1 MPSFV
6 NPIHTNANALN
17 SGTKNEVKDTKN
29 APKSASKDF
38 NKILN
43 QKISKDK
50 TAPKENPN
58 ALKATPKDAKEDAK
72 ELEKTPTPHHQHA
85 QNLAKDQQAPTLK
98 DLLNHKKTTASHEA
112 QHETHEPT
120 LKDLLNHKKTTAS
133 HEAQHETHEMHETN
147 PKTPNETLNK
157 NEKKPNG
164 VASNAHQANLTNK
177 NPLTPTNHA
186 NNAIKNPTAPTHN
199 AKEPKTLKDIHAL
212 SQKHDLNASNIQVGT
227 PLEKKETPLNASD
240 QLALKTTQ
248 TSINHTL
255 AKNDSKNTANLSSV
269 LQSLEKKESH
279 NKERTTPPS
288 NEKKTPPLR
297 EALQM
302 NAIKRDKT
310 LSKKKPEKTPTKTQ
324 TTAATPEN
332 APKIPLKTPPL
343 MPLIGANPPND
354 NAPTP
359 LEKEEKAKEVSEN
372 KEKTKES
379 NNSAQSA
386 QNAQA
391 SDKTSENKS
400 AAPKETIKHFTQQ
413 LKQEIQE
420 YKPPMSRISMDL
432 FPKELGKVEVTIQK
446 VGKNLKVSVISHNNS
461 LQTFLDNQ
469 QDLKN
474 SLNALGFEGVDLSFS
489 QDSSKEQPKE
499 PLREPFKEQES
510 TPLKENALKSYQ
522 ENTDN
527 ENKETSMQI
536 TLYA

>member
-1 MPSFV
+1 MPSPI
-6 NPIHTNANALN
+6 NPIHTNASTNANALN
-17 SGTKNEVKDTKN
+17 SGAKNEVKDTKN

-38 NKILN
+38 SKILN

-50 TAPKENPN
+50 TAPKEDPN
-58 ALKATPKDAKEDAK
+58 ASKVTPKDAKA
-72 ELEKTPTPHHQHA
+72 LEKTPTPHHQHA

-98 DLLNHKKTTASHEA
+98 DWLNHKKTTASHEA
-112 QHETHEPT
+112 QHE
-120 LKDLLNHKKTTAS
+120 KN
-133 HEAQHETHEMHETN
+133 HETN

-157 NEKKPNG
+157 NEKKSNG
-164 VASNAHQANLTNK
+164 VTSNAHQTNLPNK

-186 NNAIKNPTAPTHN
+186 NNAIKNPTTPTHN
-199 AKEPKTLKDIHAL
+199 AKEPKTLKDIQTL
-212 SQKHDLNASNIQVGT
+212 SQKHDLNASNIQATT

-240 QLALKTTQ
+240 HLALKTTQ
-248 TSINHTL
+248 TPTNHTL
-255 AKNDSKNTANLSSV
+255 AKNNAKNTANLSSV
-269 LQSLEKKESH
+269 LQSLEKKDPH
-279 NKERTTPPS
+279 NKERATPPN
-288 NEKKTPPLR
+288 NEKKTPPLK
-297 EALQM
+297 EALEM

-310 LSKKKPEKTPTKTQ
+310 LSKKKPEKTPTKAQ
-324 TTAATPEN
+324 TTAPSIAPEN

-354 NAPTP
+354 NPPTP
-359 LEKEEKAKEVSEN
+359 LEKEETTKEASDN
-372 KEKTKES
+372 KEKTKEA

-386 QNAQA
+386 QNTQA

-400 AAPKETIKHFTQQ
+400 VIPKETIKHFTQQ

-432 FPKELGKVEVTIQK
+432 FPKELGKVEVIIQK

-489 QDSSKEQPKE
+489 QDSSKEQQAPKDQ
-499 PLREPFKEQES
+499 PKEPFKEQEL

-522 ENTDN
+522 ENTDH
-527 ENKETSMQI
+527 ENQETSMQI

>member
-1 MPSFV
+1 MPSPI
-6 NPIHTNANALN
+6 NPIHTNANANASALN
-17 SGTKNEVKDTKN
+17 SGAKNEGIKN
-29 APKSASKDF
+29 APKNASKDF
-38 NKILN
+38 SKILN

-58 ALKATPKDAKEDAK
+58 ALKATPKNSKEGAKEDAK

-112 QHETHEPT
+112 QHE
-120 LKDLLNHKKTTAS
+120 N
-133 HEAQHETHEMHETN
+133 HETN

-164 VASNAHQANLTNK
+164 VISSAHQANLTNK
-177 NPLTPTNHA
+177 NPLTSTNHA
-186 NNAIKNPTAPTHN
+186 NHAIKNPTAPTDT
-199 AKEPKTLKDIHAL
+199 KKDPKTLKDIQTL
-212 SQKHDLNASNIQVGT
+212 SQKHDLNASNIQATTT
-227 PLEKKETPLNASD
+227 PENKTPLNAGD

-248 TSINHTL
+248 APINHTL
-255 AKNDSKNTANLSSV
+255 AKNDAKNTANLSSV

-279 NKERTTPPS
+279 NKEHTTPPS

-310 LSKKKPEKTPTKTQ
+310 LSKKKPEKTPIHAKTQ
-324 TTAATPEN
+324 TTAQAATPEN

-379 NNSAQSA
+379 TNSAQNA

-400 AAPKETIKHFTQQ
+400 ATPKETIKHFTQQ

-499 PLREPFKEQES
+499 SLREPFKEQES

>member
-1 MPSFV
+1 MSFPV
-6 NPIHTNANALN
+6 NPIHTNANANASTLIKN
-17 SGTKNEVKDTKN
+17 SGVKNEVKDTKN

-38 NKILN
+38 SKILN

-50 TAPKENPN
+50 TAPKESPNSN
-58 ALKATPKDAKEDAK
+58 ALKAMPKDAKENAK

-112 QHETHEPT
+112 QHEI
-120 LKDLLNHKKTTAS
+120 HKN
-133 HEAQHETHEMHETN
+133 HETN

-157 NEKKPNG
+157 NEKKPNE
-164 VASNAHQANLTNK
+164 VTSSAHQANLTNK

-186 NNAIKNPTAPTHN
+186 IKNPTAPTHN
-199 AKEPKTLKDIHAL
+199 AKESKTLKDIQTL

-227 PLEKKETPLNASD
+227 PLEKKETPLSASD

-248 TSINHTL
+248 TPINHTL

-269 LQSLEKKESH
+269 LQSLEKKESQ
-279 NKERTTPPS
+279 NKEHAIPPS

-297 EALQM
+297 EALPM

-310 LSKKKPEKTPTKTQ
+310 LSKKKSEKTPIHAKAQ
-324 TTAATPEN
+324 TTAQAATPEN

-359 LEKEEKAKEVSEN
+359 LEKEEKTKEVSEN

-379 NNSAQSA
+379 TNSAQSA

-391 SDKTSENKS
+391 SDKASENKS

-432 FPKELGKVEVTIQK
+432 FPKELGKVEVSIQK

-499 PLREPFKEQES
+499 PSREPFKEQEL

>member
-1 MPSFV
+1 MPSPV

-17 SGTKNEVKDTKN
+17 SGAKNEDTKN

-38 NKILN
+38 SKILN

-50 TAPKENPN
+50 TAPKESPNPN

-72 ELEKTPTPHHQHA
+72 ALEKTPTPPHQHA

-98 DLLNHKKTTASHEA
+98 DLLNHKKTIASHEA
-112 QHETHEPT
+112 QHETH
-120 LKDLLNHKKTTAS
+120 KN
-133 HEAQHETHEMHETN
+133 HETN

-157 NEKKPNG
+157 NEKKPNE
-164 VASNAHQANLTNK
+164 VTSNAHQTNLTNK
-177 NPLTPTNHA
+177 NPITPTNHA
-186 NNAIKNPTAPTHN
+186 NNAIKNPTTPTHN
-199 AKEPKTLKDIHAL
+199 AKEPKTLKDIQTL
-212 SQKHDLNASNIQVGT
+212 SQKHDLNASNIQAATT
-227 PLEKKETPLNASD
+227 PENKTPLNASD
-240 QLALKTTQ
+240 HLALKTTQ
-248 TSINHTL
+248 APTNHTL
-255 AKNDSKNTANLSSV
+255 AKNDAKNTANLSSV
-269 LQSLEKKESH
+269 LQSLEKKEPH
-279 NKERTTPPS
+279 NKEHATPTN
-288 NEKKTPPLR
+288 NEKKTPPLK

-324 TTAATPEN
+324 TTAPSIAPEN

-343 MPLIGANPPND
+343 MPLIGANPPPND
-354 NAPTP
+354 NIPTL
-359 LEKEEKAKEVSEN
+359 LEKEETTKEASDN
-372 KEKTKES
+372 KEKTKETNS
-379 NNSAQSA
+379 SAQSA

-400 AAPKETIKHFTQQ
+400 IAPKETIKHFTQQ

-432 FPKELGKVEVTIQK
+432 FPKELGKVEVIIQK

-499 PLREPFKEQES
+499 QLREPFKEQES

-522 ENTDN
+522 ENTDH
-527 ENKETSMQI
+527 ENQETSMQI

>member
-1 MPSFV
+1 MPSPV

-17 SGTKNEVKDTKN
+17 SGAKNEVKDTKN

-38 NKILN
+38 SKILN

-50 TAPKENPN
+50 TAPKESPNPN

-72 ELEKTPTPHHQHA
+72 ALEKTPHHQHA
-85 QNLAKDQQAPTLK
+85 QNPAKDQQAPTLK
-98 DLLNHKKTTASHEA
+98 DLLNHKKTSHEA
-112 QHETHEPT
+112 QHETHE
-120 LKDLLNHKKTTAS
+120 
-133 HEAQHETHEMHETN
+133 HETN

-157 NEKKPNG
+157 NEKKPNE
-164 VASNAHQANLTNK
+164 VTSNAHQANLTNK

-186 NNAIKNPTAPTHN
+186 NNAIKNPTTPTHN
-199 AKEPKTLKDIHAL
+199 AKESKTLKDIQTL
-212 SQKHDLNASNIQVGT
+212 SQKHDLNASNIQATTT
-227 PLEKKETPLNASD
+227 PENKIPLNASD
-240 QLALKTTQ
+240 QFALKTTQ
-248 TSINHTL
+248 APINNTL
-255 AKNDSKNTANLSSV
+255 AKNDAKNTANLSSV

-279 NKERTTPPS
+279 NKEHANPLN
-288 NEKKTPPLR
+288 NEKKTPPLK

-310 LSKKKPEKTPTKTQ
+310 LSKKKSEKTPTKAQ
-324 TTAATPEN
+324 TTAPSIAPEN

-343 MPLIGANPPND
+343 MPLIGANPPPND
-354 NAPTP
+354 NIPTP
-359 LEKEEKAKEVSEN
+359 LEKEEKTKEISDN
-372 KEKTKES
+372 KEKAKETNS
-379 NNSAQSA
+379 SAQSA
-386 QNAQA
+386 QNTQA
-391 SDKTSENKS
+391 SDRTSDNKNI
-400 AAPKETIKHFTQQ
+400 APKETIKHFTQQ

-420 YKPPMSRISMDL
+420 YKPPMSKISMDL
-432 FPKELGKVEVTIQK
+432 FPKELGKVEVIIQK

-499 PLREPFKEQES
+499 QLRELFKEQES

-522 ENTDN
+522 ENTDH

>member
-1 MPSFV
+1 MPSPI
-6 NPIHTNANALN
+6 NPIRTNASANANALN
-17 SGTKNEVKDTKN
+17 SGAKNEVKDTKN
-29 APKSASKDF
+29 APKSTSKDF
-38 NKILN
+38 SKILN

-58 ALKATPKDAKEDAK
+58 ALKAAPKDA

-112 QHETHEPT
+112 QHEMHE
-120 LKDLLNHKKTTAS
+120 S
-133 HEAQHETHEMHETN
+133 HETN

-157 NEKKPNG
+157 NEKKPNEI
-164 VASNAHQANLTNK
+164 ASNAHQANLTNK

-186 NNAIKNPTAPTHN
+186 NNAIKNPAAPTHN
-199 AKEPKTLKDIHAL
+199 AKDPKTLKDIHAI

-255 AKNDSKNTANLSSV
+255 AKNGAKNTANLSSV
-269 LQSLEKKESH
+269 LQSLEKKESQ

-310 LSKKKPEKTPTKTQ
+310 LSKKKPEKTPIHAKTQ
-324 TTAATPEN
+324 TTTQAATPEN

-343 MPLIGANPPND
+343 MPLIGANHPPND

-379 NNSAQSA
+379 TNSTQSA

-391 SDKTSENKS
+391 SDKASENKS
-400 AAPKETIKHFTQQ
+400 TAPKETIKHFTQQ

-499 PLREPFKEQES
+499 PFKEQES

>member
-1 MPSFV
+1 MPSPV

-17 SGTKNEVKDTKN
+17 SGAKNEDTKN

-38 NKILN
+38 SKILN

-50 TAPKENPN
+50 TASKEDPN
-58 ALKATPKDAKEDAK
+58 ASKVTPKDAKEDAK
-72 ELEKTPTPHHQHA
+72 VLEKIPTLPHQHA

-98 DLLNHKKTTASHEA
+98 DLLNHKKTHPTAKHET
-112 QHETHEPT
+112 QHETHE
-120 LKDLLNHKKTTAS
+120 
-133 HEAQHETHEMHETN
+133 HETN

-164 VASNAHQANLTNK
+164 VTSNAHQTNLTNK
-177 NPLTPTNHA
+177 NPITPTNRA
-186 NNAIKNPTAPTHN
+186 NNAIKNPTTPTHN
-199 AKEPKTLKDIHAL
+199 AKDSKTLKDIQTL
-212 SQKHDLNASNIQVGT
+212 SQKHDLNASNIQAATT
-227 PLEKKETPLNASD
+227 PENKTPLNASD

-248 TSINHTL
+248 TTTNHTL
-255 AKNDSKNTANLSSV
+255 AKNDAKNTANLSSV
-269 LQSLEKKESH
+269 LQSLEKKESP
-279 NKERTTPPS
+279 NKEHANPQN
-288 NEKKTPPLR
+288 NEKKTPPLK

-310 LSKKKPEKTPTKTQ
+310 LSKKKSEKTPIHAKTQ
-324 TTAATPEN
+324 TTAPSATPEN
-332 APKIPLKTPPL
+332 ALKIPLKTPPL

-354 NAPTP
+354 NIPTP
-359 LEKEEKAKEVSEN
+359 PEKEETTKEISDNKEKAKETNS
-372 KEKTKES
+372 
-379 NNSAQSA
+379 SAQSA
-386 QNAQA
+386 QNTQA

-400 AAPKETIKHFTQQ
+400 ITPKETIKHFTQQ

-420 YKPPMSRISMDL
+420 YKPPMSKISMDL
-432 FPKELGKVEVTIQK
+432 FPKELGKVEVIIQK

-499 PLREPFKEQES
+499 PFKEPFKEQELA
-510 TPLKENALKSYQ
+510 PLKENALKSYQ
-522 ENTDN
+522 ENTDH
-527 ENKETSMQI
+527 EHKETSMQI

>member
-6 NPIHTNANALN
+6 NPIHTNANANASTLIN
-17 SGTKNEVKDTKN
+17 SGAKNEVRDTKN

-38 NKILN
+38 SKILN

-50 TAPKENPN
+50 TALKENPS
-58 ALKATPKDAKEDAK
+58 ALKATPKDAK

-112 QHETHEPT
+112 QHETH
-120 LKDLLNHKKTTAS
+120 KN
-133 HEAQHETHEMHETN
+133 HETN

-157 NEKKPNG
+157 NEKKPNE
-164 VASNAHQANLTNK
+164 VTSNAHQANLTNK

-186 NNAIKNPTAPTHN
+186 NNAIKNPTAPTDTK
-199 AKEPKTLKDIHAL
+199 KEPKTLKDIHAL
-212 SQKHDLNASNIQVGT
+212 SQKHDLNASNIQAVA

-248 TSINHTL
+248 TPINHTL

-269 LQSLEKKESH
+269 LQSLEKKESP
-279 NKERTTPPS
+279 NKEHATPPS

-324 TTAATPEN
+324 TTAPSATPEN

-343 MPLIGANPPND
+343 MPLIGANPPNN

-379 NNSAQSA
+379 TNSAQNV

-400 AAPKETIKHFTQQ
+400 VTPKETIKHFTQQ

-432 FPKELGKVEVTIQK
+432 FPKELGKVEVSIQK

-499 PLREPFKEQES
+499 QLREPFKEQES

-536 TLYA
+536 TLYAWF

>member
-1 MPSFV
+1 MPSPI
-6 NPIHTNANALN
+6 NPIHTNANASALN
-17 SGTKNEVKDTKN
+17 SGAKNEDTKN

-38 NKILN
+38 SKILN

-50 TAPKENPN
+50 TAPKESPN
-58 ALKATPKDAKEDAK
+58 SSALKAAPKDAKENAK

-112 QHETHEPT
+112 QHEI
-120 LKDLLNHKKTTAS
+120 HKN
-133 HEAQHETHEMHETN
+133 HETN

-164 VASNAHQANLTNK
+164 VISNTHQESLTNK

-186 NNAIKNPTAPTHN
+186 NHAIKNPTAPTHN
-199 AKEPKTLKDIHAL
+199 AKESKTLKDIQTL
-212 SQKHDLNASNIQVGT
+212 SQKHDLNASNIQAT
-227 PLEKKETPLNASD
+227 APLEKKETPLNASD
-240 QLALKTTQ
+240 QLALKATQ

-255 AKNDSKNTANLSSV
+255 AKNDAKNTANLSSV

-302 NAIKRDKT
+302 NAVKRDKT
-310 LSKKKPEKTPTKTQ
+310 LSKKKLEKTPIHAKTQ
-324 TTAATPEN
+324 TTAQAATPEN
-332 APKIPLKTPPL
+332 TPKIPLKTPPL

-359 LEKEEKAKEVSEN
+359 LEKEEKVKEVSEN

-379 NNSAQSA
+379 TNSAQNA

-391 SDKTSENKS
+391 SDKASENKS
-400 AAPKETIKHFTQQ
+400 TAPKETIKHFTQQ

-489 QDSSKEQPKE
+489 QDSSKEQEKE
-499 PLREPFKEQES
+499 QLREPFKEQES

>member
-1 MPSFV
+1 MPSPI
-6 NPIHTNANALN
+6 NPIHTNASANANANASTLIN
-17 SGTKNEVKDTKN
+17 SGAKNEVKDTKN
-29 APKSASKDF
+29 APKSTSKDF
-38 NKILN
+38 SKILN

-50 TAPKENPN
+50 NAPKENPS
-58 ALKATPKDAKEDAK
+58 ALKATPKDAKENAK

-98 DLLNHKKTTASHEA
+98 DLLNRPKTHPTAPHEA
-112 QHETHEPT
+112 QHETHE
-120 LKDLLNHKKTTAS
+120 
-133 HEAQHETHEMHETN
+133 HETN
-147 PKTPNETLNK
+147 PKTPNEINK
-157 NEKKPNG
+157 NEKKPNE
-164 VASNAHQANLTNK
+164 VTSNAHQANLASK
-177 NPLTPTNHA
+177 NPITPTNRA
-186 NNAIKNPTAPTHN
+186 NNAIKTPTTPTHN
-199 AKEPKTLKDIHAL
+199 AKDPKTLKDIQTL
-212 SQKHDLNASNIQVGT
+212 SQKHDLNASNIQAATT
-227 PLEKKETPLNASD
+227 PENKTPLNASD

-248 TSINHTL
+248 KPTNHTL
-255 AKNDSKNTANLSSV
+255 AKNDAKNTANLSSV
-269 LQSLEKKESH
+269 LQSLEKKESQ
-279 NKERTTPPS
+279 NKEHANPQN
-288 NEKKTPPLR
+288 NEKKTPPLK

-310 LSKKKPEKTPTKTQ
+310 LSKKKPEKTPTKAQ
-324 TTAATPEN
+324 TTAPSIVPEN

-343 MPLIGANPPND
+343 MPLTGANPPPND
-354 NAPTP
+354 NIPTP
-359 LEKEEKAKEVSEN
+359 LEKEETTKEVSEN

-379 NNSAQSA
+379 TNSAQSA
-386 QNAQA
+386 QNTQA
-391 SDKTSENKS
+391 SDKTNENKS
-400 AAPKETIKHFTQQ
+400 TAPKETIKHFTQQ

-420 YKPPMSRISMDL
+420 YKPPMSKISMDL
-432 FPKELGKVEVTIQK
+432 FPKELGKVEVVIQK

-499 PLREPFKEQES
+499 QLRELFKEQES
-510 TPLKENALKSYQ
+510 SPLKENALKSYQ

>member
-1 MPSFV
+1 MPSPI
-6 NPIHTNANALN
+6 NPIHANANALN
-17 SGTKNEVKDTKN
+17 SGAKNEDTKN

-38 NKILN
+38 SKILN

-50 TAPKENPN
+50 IAPKENPN
-58 ALKATPKDAKEDAK
+58 ALKATPKDAKENAK
-72 ELEKTPTPHHQHA
+72 TLEKTPTLPHQHA

-98 DLLNHKKTTASHEA
+98 DWLNHKKTTAPHET
-112 QHETHEPT
+112 QHETHEA
-120 LKDLLNHKKTTAS
+120 N
-133 HEAQHETHEMHETN
+133 ETN

-164 VASNAHQANLTNK
+164 VTSNAHQTNLASK
-177 NPLTPTNHA
+177 NPITPNHA
-186 NNAIKNPTAPTHN
+186 NNAIKNPTTPTHN
-199 AKEPKTLKDIHAL
+199 AKESKTLKDIQTL
-212 SQKHDLNASNIQVGT
+212 SQKHDLNASNIQAATT
-227 PLEKKETPLNASD
+227 PENKNPLNASD
-240 QLALKTTQ
+240 QFALKTTQ
-248 TSINHTL
+248 TPTNHTL
-255 AKNDSKNTANLSSV
+255 AKNDAKNTANLSSV
-269 LQSLEKKESH
+269 LQSLEKKEPP
-279 NKERTTPPS
+279 NKEHATPPN
-288 NEKKTPPLR
+288 NEKKTPPLK

-310 LSKKKPEKTPTKTQ
+310 LSKKKSEKTQ
-324 TTAATPEN
+324 TKAQTTAPSIAPEN

-343 MPLIGANPPND
+343 MPLIGANPPPND
-354 NAPTP
+354 NIPTL
-359 LEKEEKAKEVSEN
+359 LEKEETTKEASDN
-372 KEKTKES
+372 KEKTKET

-386 QNAQA
+386 QNTQA

-400 AAPKETIKHFTQQ
+400 TAPKETIKHFTQQ

-432 FPKELGKVEVTIQK
+432 FPKELGKVEVIIQK

-499 PLREPFKEQES
+499 QLRELFKEQES
-510 TPLKENALKSYQ
+510 SPLKENALKSYQ
-522 ENTDN
+522 ENTDH
-527 ENKETSMQI
+527 ENQETSMQI

>member
-1 MPSFV
+1 MPSPI
-6 NPIHTNANALN
+6 NPIHTNASANANASIN
-17 SGTKNEVKDTKN
+17 SGAKNEDTKN

-38 NKILN
+38 SKILN

-50 TAPKENPN
+50 TTPKENPN
-58 ALKATPKDAKEDAK
+58 ALKATPKNSKEGAKEDAK

-98 DLLNHKKTTASHEA
+98 DLLNHQRTTASHEA
-112 QHETHEPT
+112 QHEI
-120 LKDLLNHKKTTAS
+120 HKN
-133 HEAQHETHEMHETN
+133 HETN

-164 VASNAHQANLTNK
+164 VISSAHQTSLTNK

-186 NNAIKNPTAPTHN
+186 NNANKTPTTPTHN
-199 AKEPKTLKDIHAL
+199 TKESKTLKDIQTL
-212 SQKHDLNASNIQVGT
+212 SQKHDLNASNIQVVA
-227 PLEKKETPLNASD
+227 PLEKKETPLKTSD

-255 AKNDSKNTANLSSV
+255 AKNDAKNTANLSSV
-269 LQSLEKKESH
+269 LQSLEKKESQ
-279 NKERTTPPS
+279 NKERATPPS

-297 EALQM
+297 EALPM

-324 TTAATPEN
+324 TTAQAATPEN

-359 LEKEEKAKEVSEN
+359 LEKEEKAKEASDN

-379 NNSAQSA
+379 ANSA
-386 QNAQA
+386 QNAQNTQS
-391 SDKTSENKS
+391 SDKASENKS

-499 PLREPFKEQES
+499 PLRESFKEQES

>member
-1 MPSFV
+1 MPSPI
-6 NPIHTNANALN
+6 NPIHTNANTNALIN
-17 SGTKNEVKDTKN
+17 NGAKNEVKDTKN

-38 NKILN
+38 SKILN

-50 TAPKENPN
+50 TAPKESPNSN
-58 ALKATPKDAKEDAK
+58 ALKATPKDTK

-112 QHETHEPT
+112 QNETHE
-120 LKDLLNHKKTTAS
+120 N
-133 HEAQHETHEMHETN
+133 HETN

-164 VASNAHQANLTNK
+164 VISSAHQASLTNK

-186 NNAIKNPTAPTHN
+186 NHAIKNPTAPTHN

-212 SQKHDLNASNIQVGT
+212 SQKHDLNASNIQATT

-248 TSINHTL
+248 TPINHTL

-310 LSKKKPEKTPTKTQ
+310 LSKKKPEKTPIHAKTQ
-324 TTAATPEN
+324 TTAQAATPEN

-343 MPLIGANPPND
+343 MPLTGANPPND

-359 LEKEEKAKEVSEN
+359 LEKEEKTKEVSD

-379 NNSAQSA
+379 TNSAQNA

-400 AAPKETIKHFTQQ
+400 VTPKETIKHFTQQ

-499 PLREPFKEQES
+499 QLIEPFKEQES

>member
-6 NPIHTNANALN
+6 NPIHTNTNANALN
-17 SGTKNEVKDTKN
+17 SGAKNEDTKN

-38 NKILN
+38 SKILN

-50 TAPKENPN
+50 TAPKESPNSN
-58 ALKATPKDAKEDAK
+58 ALKATPKDAKENAK

-112 QHETHEPT
+112 QHEI
-120 LKDLLNHKKTTAS
+120 HKN
-133 HEAQHETHEMHETN
+133 HETN

-186 NNAIKNPTAPTHN
+186 IKNPTAPTHN
-199 AKEPKTLKDIHAL
+199 AKESKTLKDIQTL
-212 SQKHDLNASNIQVGT
+212 SQKHDLNASNIQATT
-227 PLEKKETPLNASD
+227 PLEKKETPLKASD

-255 AKNDSKNTANLSSV
+255 AKNDAKNAANLSSV

-302 NAIKRDKT
+302 NAVKRDKT
-310 LSKKKPEKTPTKTQ
+310 LSKKKPEKTPIHAKTQ
-324 TTAATPEN
+324 TTAQAATPEN
-332 APKIPLKTPPL
+332 APKIPLKTPSL

-354 NAPTP
+354 NAPTL

-379 NNSAQSA
+379 TNSAQNA

-391 SDKTSENKS
+391 SDKTSENKN
-400 AAPKETIKHFTQQ
+400 ATPKETIKHFTQQ

-474 SLNALGFEGVDLSFS
+474 SLNALGFDGVDLSFS

-499 PLREPFKEQES
+499 QLRELFKEQES

-527 ENKETSMQI
+527 ENQETSMQI

>member
-1 MPSFV
+1 MPSPI
-6 NPIHTNANALN
+6 NPIHTNASANANANASTLIN
-17 SGTKNEVKDTKN
+17 SGAKNEDTKN

-38 NKILN
+38 SKILN

-58 ALKATPKDAKEDAK
+58 ALKATPKNAKEGTKEDAK
-72 ELEKTPTPHHQHA
+72 TLEKTPTLPYQHA
-85 QNLAKDQQAPTLK
+85 QNPAKDQQAPTLK
-98 DLLNHKKTTASHEA
+98 DWLNHQKITASHEA
-112 QHETHEPT
+112 QHETHE
-120 LKDLLNHKKTTAS
+120 
-133 HEAQHETHEMHETN
+133 HETN

-164 VASNAHQANLTNK
+164 VISNAHQENSTHK

-186 NNAIKNPTAPTHN
+186 IKNPTAPTDTK
-199 AKEPKTLKDIHAL
+199 KEPKTLKDIQTL
-212 SQKHDLNASNIQVGT
+212 SQKHDLNANNIQAATT
-227 PLEKKETPLNASD
+227 PENKTPLNASD
-240 QLALKTTQ
+240 HLALKTTQ

-255 AKNDSKNTANLSSV
+255 AKNDAKNTANLSSV
-269 LQSLEKKESH
+269 LQSLEKKEPH

-288 NEKKTPPLR
+288 NEKKTPPLK

-310 LSKKKPEKTPTKTQ
+310 LSKKKSEKTPTKAQ
-324 TTAATPEN
+324 TTAPSATPEN
-332 APKIPLKTPPL
+332 ASKIPLKTPPL

-354 NAPTP
+354 NIPTP
-359 LEKEEKAKEVSEN
+359 LEKEETTKEASDNKEKAKETS
-372 KEKTKES
+372 S
-379 NNSAQSA
+379 SAQST

-391 SDKTSENKS
+391 SDKTSDNKS
-400 AAPKETIKHFTQQ
+400 TAPKETIKHFTQQ

-420 YKPPMSRISMDL
+420 YKPPMSKISMDL
-432 FPKELGKVEVTIQK
+432 FPKELGKVEVIIQK

-489 QDSSKEQPKE
+489 QDSSKEQEKE
-499 PLREPFKEQES
+499 PFKEPFKEQEL

-522 ENTDN
+522 ENTDH
-527 ENKETSMQI
+527 ENQETSMQI

>member
-1 MPSFV
+1 MPSPV

-17 SGTKNEVKDTKN
+17 SGAKNEVKDTKN

-38 NKILN
+38 SKILN

-50 TAPKENPN
+50 TAPKESPNPN

-72 ELEKTPTPHHQHA
+72 ALEKTPTPHHQHA
-85 QNLAKDQQAPTLK
+85 QNPAKDQQAPTLK
-98 DLLNHKKTTASHEA
+98 DWLNHKKTTASHEA
-112 QHETHEPT
+112 QHE
-120 LKDLLNHKKTTAS
+120 N
-133 HEAQHETHEMHETN
+133 HEANETN

-164 VASNAHQANLTNK
+164 VTSNAHQTNLPNK

-186 NNAIKNPTAPTHN
+186 NNTIKTPTTPTHN
-199 AKEPKTLKDIHAL
+199 AKDPKTLKDIQTL
-212 SQKHDLNASNIQVGT
+212 SQKHDLNASNIQAATT
-227 PLEKKETPLNASD
+227 PENKTPLNASD
-240 QLALKTTQ
+240 HLALKTTQ
-248 TSINHTL
+248 TPTNHTL
-255 AKNDSKNTANLSSV
+255 AKNDAKNTANLSSV
-269 LQSLEKKESH
+269 LQSLEKKEPH
-279 NKERTTPPS
+279 NKEHATPPN
-288 NEKKTPPLR
+288 NEKKTPPLK

-310 LSKKKPEKTPTKTQ
+310 LSKKKPEKTPTKSP
-324 TTAATPEN
+324 TTAPSITPEN

-343 MPLIGANPPND
+343 MPLIGANPPPND
-354 NAPTP
+354 NIPTP
-359 LEKEEKAKEVSEN
+359 LEKEEKTKEVSDN
-372 KEKTKES
+372 KEKTKEAS
-379 NNSAQSA
+379 NSAQNA

-391 SDKTSENKS
+391 SDKTNENKS
-400 AAPKETIKHFTQQ
+400 IAPKETIKHFTQQ

-446 VGKNLKVSVISHNNS
+446 MGKNLKVSVISHNNS

-499 PLREPFKEQES
+499 QLGELFKEQELTS
-510 TPLKENALKSYQ
+510 LKESALKSYQ
-522 ENTDN
+522 ENTDH
-527 ENKETSMQI
+527 ENQETSMQI

>member
-1 MPSFV
+1 MPSPI

-17 SGTKNEVKDTKN
+17 SGAKNEVKEAKN

-38 NKILN
+38 SKILN

-50 TAPKENPN
+50 TAPKENPS

-72 ELEKTPTPHHQHA
+72 ALEKTPTPHHQHA

-98 DLLNHKKTTASHEA
+98 DLLNHKKTTVSHEA
-112 QHETHEPT
+112 QHETH
-120 LKDLLNHKKTTAS
+120 K
-133 HEAQHETHEMHETN
+133 MHETN

-164 VASNAHQANLTNK
+164 VASSAHQANLTNK

-186 NNAIKNPTAPTHN
+186 NNAIKNPTTPTDTK
-199 AKEPKTLKDIHAL
+199 KEPKTLKDIQML
-212 SQKHDLNASNIQVGT
+212 SQKHDLNASNIQATTT
-227 PLEKKETPLNASD
+227 PENKTPLNAGD

-255 AKNDSKNTANLSSV
+255 AKNDAKNTANLSSV

-310 LSKKKPEKTPTKTQ
+310 LSKKKPEKTPTKAQ
-324 TTAATPEN
+324 TTAPSIAPEN

-359 LEKEEKAKEVSEN
+359 LEKEETTKEASDN

-400 AAPKETIKHFTQQ
+400 VTPKETIKHFTQQ

-499 PLREPFKEQES
+499 PFKESFKEQES

>member
-1 MPSFV
+1 MPSPI
-6 NPIHTNANALN
+6 NPIHTNASANTNALN
-17 SGTKNEVKDTKN
+17 SGAKNEVKDTKN

-38 NKILN
+38 SKILN

-50 TAPKENPN
+50 TAPKENPS

-72 ELEKTPTPHHQHA
+72 ELEKTHTPHHQHA

-98 DLLNHKKTTASHEA
+98 DLLNHQKTTASHEA
-112 QHETHEPT
+112 QHE
-120 LKDLLNHKKTTAS
+120 N
-133 HEAQHETHEMHETN
+133 HETN

-164 VASNAHQANLTNK
+164 VTSSIHQANLTNK

-199 AKEPKTLKDIHAL
+199 AKDPKTLKDIQTL
-212 SQKHDLNASNIQVGT
+212 SQKHDLNASNIQVVA
-227 PLEKKETPLNASD
+227 PSEKKETPLNVSD

-255 AKNDSKNTANLSSV
+255 AKNDAKNTANLSSV

-279 NKERTTPPS
+279 NKEHATPPN

-297 EALQM
+297 EALPM

-310 LSKKKPEKTPTKTQ
+310 LSKKKLEKTPTKAQ
-324 TTAATPEN
+324 TTAPSIAPEN
-332 APKIPLKTPPL
+332 PPKIPLKTPPL

-354 NAPTP
+354 NAPTL
-359 LEKEEKAKEVSEN
+359 LEKEETTKEASDN
-372 KEKTKES
+372 KEKTKETS
-379 NNSAQSA
+379 NSAQSA

-499 PLREPFKEQES
+499 QLGEPFKEQKS

>member
-1 MPSFV
+1 MPSPV

-17 SGTKNEVKDTKN
+17 SGAKNEDAKN

-38 NKILN
+38 SKILN

-72 ELEKTPTPHHQHA
+72 TLEKTPTPPHQHA

-98 DLLNHKKTTASHEA
+98 DWLNHKKTTASHEA
-112 QHETHEPT
+112 QHETHEA
-120 LKDLLNHKKTTAS
+120 N
-133 HEAQHETHEMHETN
+133 ETN

-164 VASNAHQANLTNK
+164 VTSNVHQTNLTNK

-186 NNAIKNPTAPTHN
+186 NHAIKNPTAPTDTK
-199 AKEPKTLKDIHAL
+199 KEPKTLKDIQTL
-212 SQKHDLNASNIQVGT
+212 SQKHDLNANNIQAATT
-227 PLEKKETPLNASD
+227 PENKNPLNASD

-248 TSINHTL
+248 TPTNHTL
-255 AKNDSKNTANLSSV
+255 AKNDAKNTANLSSV
-269 LQSLEKKESH
+269 LQSLEKKEPH
-279 NKERTTPPS
+279 NKEHANPQN
-288 NEKKTPPLR
+288 NEKKTPPLK

-310 LSKKKPEKTPTKTQ
+310 LSKKKSEKTQTKTQ
-324 TTAATPEN
+324 TTAPSIAPEN
-332 APKIPLKTPPL
+332 APKISLKTPSL

-354 NAPTP
+354 NPPTP
-359 LEKEEKAKEVSEN
+359 LEKEEKTKEASDN
-372 KEKTKES
+372 KEKTKEAS
-379 NNSAQSA
+379 NSA
-386 QNAQA
+386 QNAQNTQA

-400 AAPKETIKHFTQQ
+400 IAPKETIKHFTQQ

-432 FPKELGKVEVTIQK
+432 FPKELGKVEVIIQK

-499 PLREPFKEQES
+499 PFKEPFKDQEL

-527 ENKETSMQI
+527 ENQETSMQI

>member
-1 MPSFV
+1 MPSPI
-6 NPIHTNANALN
+6 NPIHTNANANANALN
-17 SGTKNEVKDTKN
+17 SGAKNEVKDAKN

-38 NKILN
+38 SKILN

-50 TAPKENPN
+50 TTPKENPN
-58 ALKATPKDAKEDAK
+58 ALKTTPKNSKESAKEDAK
-72 ELEKTPTPHHQHA
+72 ALEKIPTLPHQHA
-85 QNLAKDQQAPTLK
+85 QNPAKDQQAPTLK
-98 DLLNHKKTTASHEA
+98 DWLNHQKTTASHEA
-112 QHETHEPT
+112 QHETHEA
-120 LKDLLNHKKTTAS
+120 N
-133 HEAQHETHEMHETN
+133 ETN

-164 VASNAHQANLTNK
+164 VTSNAHQTNLPNK
-177 NPLTPTNHA
+177 NPITPNHA
-186 NNAIKNPTAPTHN
+186 NNANKTPTTPTHN
-199 AKEPKTLKDIHAL
+199 AKDPKTLKDIQTL
-212 SQKHDLNASNIQVGT
+212 SQKHDLNASNIQATTT
-227 PLEKKETPLNASD
+227 PENKNPLNASD

-248 TSINHTL
+248 APTNHTL
-255 AKNDSKNTANLSSV
+255 AKNDAKNTANLSSV
-269 LQSLEKKESH
+269 LQSLEKKEPH
-279 NKERTTPPS
+279 NKEHANPQN
-288 NEKKTPPLR
+288 NEKKTPPLK
-297 EALQM
+297 EALEM

-310 LSKKKPEKTPTKTQ
+310 LSKKKSEKTPIHAKTQ
-324 TTAATPEN
+324 TTAPSIAPEN

-354 NAPTP
+354 NIPTP
-359 LEKEEKAKEVSEN
+359 LEKEEKTKEVSDN

-379 NNSAQSA
+379 TNSAQSA

-391 SDKTSENKS
+391 SDKASENKS
-400 AAPKETIKHFTQQ
+400 VTPKETIKHFTQQ

-432 FPKELGKVEVTIQK
+432 FPKELGKVEVIIQK

-499 PLREPFKEQES
+499 QLRELFKEQES

-522 ENTDN
+522 ENTDH

>member
-1 MPSFV
+1 MPSPI
-6 NPIHTNANALN
+6 NPIHTNASANASTLIN
-17 SGTKNEVKDTKN
+17 SGAKNKDAKN

-38 NKILN
+38 SKILN

-72 ELEKTPTPHHQHA
+72 TLEKTPTPPHQHA

-98 DLLNHKKTTASHEA
+98 DWLNHKKTTASHEA
-112 QHETHEPT
+112 QHETHEA
-120 LKDLLNHKKTTAS
+120 N
-133 HEAQHETHEMHETN
+133 ETN

-164 VASNAHQANLTNK
+164 VTSNVHQTNLTNK

-199 AKEPKTLKDIHAL
+199 AKEPKTLKDIQTL
-212 SQKHDLNASNIQVGT
+212 SQKHDLNASNIQAATT
-227 PLEKKETPLNASD
+227 PENKNPLNASD

-248 TSINHTL
+248 TPTNHTL
-255 AKNDSKNTANLSSV
+255 AKNDAKNTANLSSV
-269 LQSLEKKESH
+269 LQSLEKKEPH
-279 NKERTTPPS
+279 NKEHANPQN
-288 NEKKTPPLR
+288 NEKKTPPLK

-310 LSKKKPEKTPTKTQ
+310 LSKKKLEKTQTKTQ
-324 TTAATPEN
+324 TTAQAVTPEN
-332 APKIPLKTPPL
+332 APKISLKTPPL
-343 MPLIGANPPND
+343 MPLIGANPPPND

-359 LEKEEKAKEVSEN
+359 LEKEETTKEISEN

-379 NNSAQSA
+379 NNSTQSA

-400 AAPKETIKHFTQQ
+400 VTPKETIKHFTQQ

-499 PLREPFKEQES
+499 PFKEPFKEQEL

-527 ENKETSMQI
+527 ESKETSMQI

>member
-1 MPSFV
+1 MPSPI
-6 NPIHTNANALN
+6 NPIHTNANASALN
-17 SGTKNEVKDTKN
+17 NGAKNEVKDTKN

-38 NKILN
+38 SKILN

-50 TAPKENPN
+50 SAPKENPS
-58 ALKATPKDAKEDAK
+58 ALKASPKDAKEDAK
-72 ELEKTPTPHHQHA
+72 ELEKTPTPHQHA

-112 QHETHEPT
+112 QHETH
-120 LKDLLNHKKTTAS
+120 KN
-133 HEAQHETHEMHETN
+133 HETN

-164 VASNAHQANLTNK
+164 VASGTHQTNLTNK

-186 NNAIKNPTAPTHN
+186 NNA
-199 AKEPKTLKDIHAL
+199 KEPKTLKDIQTL

-248 TSINHTL
+248 TSINHTV
-255 AKNDSKNTANLSSV
+255 AKNGAKNTANLSSV

-279 NKERTTPPS
+279 NKERATSPS

-324 TTAATPEN
+324 TTAQAATPEN
-332 APKIPLKTPPL
+332 APKIPLKTLPL

-359 LEKEEKAKEVSEN
+359 LEKEEKTKEISDN

-379 NNSAQSA
+379 TNSA
-386 QNAQA
+386 QNAQNTQA

-400 AAPKETIKHFTQQ
+400 VAPKETIKHFTQQ

-499 PLREPFKEQES
+499 QLREPFKEQES

-527 ENKETSMQI
+527 ENKEMSMQI

>member
-1 MPSFV
+1 MPSPV

-17 SGTKNEVKDTKN
+17 SGAKNEVKDTKN

-38 NKILN
+38 SKILN

-58 ALKATPKDAKEDAK
+58 ALKATPQDAKENAKEDAK
-72 ELEKTPTPHHQHA
+72 TLKTPTPLHQHA

-98 DLLNHKKTTASHEA
+98 DWLNHKKTTAPHEA
-112 QHETHEPT
+112 QHETHEA
-120 LKDLLNHKKTTAS
+120 N
-133 HEAQHETHEMHETN
+133 ETN

-164 VASNAHQANLTNK
+164 VTSSTHQTNLPNK

-186 NNAIKNPTAPTHN
+186 NHANKNPTAPTHS
-199 AKEPKTLKDIHAL
+199 AKDPKTLKDIQTL
-212 SQKHDLNASNIQVGT
+212 SQKHDLNASNIQAATT
-227 PLEKKETPLNASD
+227 PENKTPLNASD
-240 QLALKTTQ
+240 HLALKTTQ
-248 TSINHTL
+248 TPTNHTL
-255 AKNDSKNTANLSSV
+255 AKNDAKNTANLSSV
-269 LQSLEKKESH
+269 LQSLEKKESP
-279 NKERTTPPS
+279 NKEHANPQN
-288 NEKKTPPLR
+288 NEKKTPPLK

-310 LSKKKPEKTPTKTQ
+310 LSKKKSEKTQ
-324 TTAATPEN
+324 TKAQTTAPSIAPEN

-343 MPLIGANPPND
+343 MPLIGANPPPND
-354 NAPTP
+354 NIPTP
-359 LEKEEKAKEVSEN
+359 LEKEEKTQEISDN

-379 NNSAQSA
+379 SNSAQSA

-400 AAPKETIKHFTQQ
+400 TAPKETIKHFTQQ

-420 YKPPMSRISMDL
+420 YKPPMSKISMDL
-432 FPKELGKVEVTIQK
+432 FPKELGKVEVIIQK

-489 QDSSKEQPKE
+489 QDSSKEQEKE
-499 PLREPFKEQES
+499 SLKELFKEQES
-510 TPLKENALKSYQ
+510 SPLKENALKSYQ

-527 ENKETSMQI
+527 EHQETSMQI
-536 TLYA
+536 TLYAWF

>member
-1 MPSFV
+1 MPSPI
-6 NPIHTNANALN
+6 NPIHTNASALN
-17 SGTKNEVKDTKN
+17 SGAKNEDTKN
-29 APKSASKDF
+29 VPKSASKDF
-38 NKILN
+38 SKILN

-58 ALKATPKDAKEDAK
+58 ALKATPKNSKEGAKKDAK

-112 QHETHEPT
+112 QNETHE
-120 LKDLLNHKKTTAS
+120 N
-133 HEAQHETHEMHETN
+133 HETN

-164 VASNAHQANLTNK
+164 VVSNAHQANLTHK
-177 NPLTPTNHA
+177 NPLTLSNHA
-186 NNAIKNPTAPTHN
+186 NNAIKNLTAPTDTK
-199 AKEPKTLKDIHAL
+199 KEPKTLKDIQTL
-212 SQKHDLNASNIQVGT
+212 SQKHDLNASNIQATT

-255 AKNDSKNTANLSSV
+255 AKNDAKNTANLSSV

-324 TTAATPEN
+324 TTAQAATPEN

-359 LEKEEKAKEVSEN
+359 LEKEEKTKEVSEN

-379 NNSAQSA
+379 TNSAQNT

-400 AAPKETIKHFTQQ
+400 VTPKETIKHFTQQ

-499 PLREPFKEQES
+499 QLREPFKEQES

>member
-1 MPSFV
+1 MPSPI
-6 NPIHTNANALN
+6 NPIHTNANANANALN
-17 SGTKNEVKDTKN
+17 SGAKNEIKDTKN

-38 NKILN
+38 SKILN

-50 TAPKENPN
+50 TALKENPN

-72 ELEKTPTPHHQHA
+72 ELEKTPAPHHQHA
-85 QNLAKDQQAPTLK
+85 QDFAKDQQAPTLK
-98 DLLNHKKTTASHEA
+98 DLLNHKKTTASHET
-112 QHETHEPT
+112 QHEI
-120 LKDLLNHKKTTAS
+120 HKN
-133 HEAQHETHEMHETN
+133 HETN

-157 NEKKPNG
+157 NEKKPNE
-164 VASNAHQANLTNK
+164 ATSNAHQANLTNK

-199 AKEPKTLKDIHAL
+199 AKDPKTLKDIHAI

-279 NKERTTPPS
+279 NKEHANPTN

-359 LEKEEKAKEVSEN
+359 LEKEEKTKEASEN

-379 NNSAQSA
+379 TNSAQSV

-499 PLREPFKEQES
+499 QLGEPFKEQES

>member
-1 MPSFV
+1 MPSPI
-6 NPIHTNANALN
+6 NPIHTNASANASTLN
-17 SGTKNEVKDTKN
+17 SGAKNEVKDTKN

-38 NKILN
+38 SKILN

-50 TAPKENPN
+50 SAPKENPN
-58 ALKATPKDAKEDAK
+58 ALKVSPKDAKENAK

-112 QHETHEPT
+112 QHEI
-120 LKDLLNHKKTTAS
+120 HKN
-133 HEAQHETHEMHETN
+133 HETN

-164 VASNAHQANLTNK
+164 VASSAHQTSLTNK

-186 NNAIKNPTAPTHN
+186 NNSIKNPTAPTDT
-199 AKEPKTLKDIHAL
+199 KKDPKTLKDIHAL

-227 PLEKKETPLNASD
+227 PLEKKETPLKASD
-240 QLALKTTQ
+240 QFALKTTQ

-255 AKNDSKNTANLSSV
+255 AKNDAKNTANLSSV

-279 NKERTTPPS
+279 NKEHATPPN

-324 TTAATPEN
+324 TTVATPEN
-332 APKIPLKTPPL
+332 APKVPLKTPPL

-379 NNSAQSA
+379 TNSAQSA

-400 AAPKETIKHFTQQ
+400 ATPKETIKHFTQQ

-499 PLREPFKEQES
+499 PFKEPFKEQEL

-527 ENKETSMQI
+527 ENKEMSMQI

>member
-1 MPSFV
+1 MPSPV

-17 SGTKNEVKDTKN
+17 SGAKNEVKDTKN

-38 NKILN
+38 SKILN

-58 ALKATPKDAKEDAK
+58 ALKATPQDAKENAKEDAK
-72 ELEKTPTPHHQHA
+72 TLEKTPTLPHQHA
-85 QNLAKDQQAPTLK
+85 QNPAKDQQAPTLK
-98 DLLNHKKTTASHEA
+98 DWLNHKKTTAPHEA
-112 QHETHEPT
+112 QHE
-120 LKDLLNHKKTTAS
+120 N
-133 HEAQHETHEMHETN
+133 HETN

-157 NEKKPNG
+157 NEKKPNE
-164 VASNAHQANLTNK
+164 ALSNAHQTNLPNK

-186 NNAIKNPTAPTHN
+186 NNAIKNPTTPTHN
-199 AKEPKTLKDIHAL
+199 AKEPKTLKDIQTL
-212 SQKHDLNASNIQVGT
+212 SQKHDLNASNIQATT
-227 PLEKKETPLNASD
+227 PLEKKETLLNASD

-248 TSINHTL
+248 TPINHTL
-255 AKNDSKNTANLSSV
+255 AKNDAKNTANLSSV
-269 LQSLEKKESH
+269 LQSLEKKESP
-279 NKERTTPPS
+279 NKEHANPQN
-288 NEKKTPPLR
+288 NEKKTPPLK

-310 LSKKKPEKTPTKTQ
+310 LSKKKSEKTQ
-324 TTAATPEN
+324 TKAQTTAPSITPEN

-343 MPLIGANPPND
+343 MPLIGANPPPND
-354 NAPTP
+354 NAPTL
-359 LEKEEKAKEVSEN
+359 LEKEETTKEASDN
-372 KEKTKES
+372 KEKTRES
-379 NNSAQSA
+379 NSSAQSA

-391 SDKTSENKS
+391 SDKISENKS
-400 AAPKETIKHFTQQ
+400 TAPKETIKHFTQQ

-432 FPKELGKVEVTIQK
+432 FPKELGKVEVIIQK

-499 PLREPFKEQES
+499 QLREPFKEQES

-522 ENTDN
+522 ENTDH
-527 ENKETSMQI
+527 ENQETSMQI

>member
-1 MPSFV
+1 MPSPI
-6 NPIHTNANALN
+6 NPIHTSTNALN
-17 SGTKNEVKDTKN
+17 SGAKNEDTKN

-38 NKILN
+38 SKILN

-58 ALKATPKDAKEDAK
+58 ALKATPKNSKEGAKEDAK
-72 ELEKTPTPHHQHA
+72 ELEKTPTLQPQHA
-85 QNLAKDQQAPTLK
+85 QNPAKDQQAPTLK

-112 QHETHEPT
+112 QHEI
-120 LKDLLNHKKTTAS
+120 HKN
-133 HEAQHETHEMHETN
+133 HETN

-164 VASNAHQANLTNK
+164 VISNAHQENLTNK

-199 AKEPKTLKDIHAL
+199 AKEPKTLKDIQTL
-212 SQKHDLNASNIQVGT
+212 SQKHDLNASNIQATTT
-227 PLEKKETPLNASD
+227 PENKTPLNASD

-255 AKNDSKNTANLSSV
+255 AKNDAKNTANLSSV

-279 NKERTTPPS
+279 SKEHATPPS

-297 EALQM
+297 ESLPM

-310 LSKKKPEKTPTKTQ
+310 LSKKKPEKTPIHAKTQ
-324 TTAATPEN
+324 TTAPSATPEN

-354 NAPTP
+354 NAPTL

-379 NNSAQSA
+379 TNSAQNA

-499 PLREPFKEQES
+499 QLKEPFKEQES

>member
-6 NPIHTNANALN
+6 NPIHTNANANALN
-17 SGTKNEVKDTKN
+17 SEAKNGVKDTKN

-38 NKILN
+38 SKILN

-50 TAPKENPN
+50 TAPKENPS

-112 QHETHEPT
+112 QHETHE
-120 LKDLLNHKKTTAS
+120 
-133 HEAQHETHEMHETN
+133 TN
-147 PKTPNETLNK
+147 PKTSNETLNK

-186 NNAIKNPTAPTHN
+186 NNAIKNPTAPTDTK
-199 AKEPKTLKDIHAL
+199 KEPKTLKDIHAL
-212 SQKHDLNASNIQVGT
+212 SQKHDLNASNIQATT

-248 TSINHTL
+248 TPINHTL
-255 AKNDSKNTANLSSV
+255 AKNGAKNTANLSSV

-324 TTAATPEN
+324 TTAQATTPEN
-332 APKIPLKTPPL
+332 APKISLKTPPL

-359 LEKEEKAKEVSEN
+359 LEKEEKTKEISEN

-379 NNSAQSA
+379 TNSAQSA

-391 SDKTSENKS
+391 SDKASENKS
-400 AAPKETIKHFTQQ
+400 VTPKETIKHFTQQ

-432 FPKELGKVEVTIQK
+432 FPKELGKVEVSIQK

>member
-1 MPSFV
+1 MPSPI

-17 SGTKNEVKDTKN
+17 SGAKNEDTKN
-29 APKSASKDF
+29 APKSTSKDF
-38 NKILN
+38 SKILN

-72 ELEKTPTPHHQHA
+72 TLKPPTLPHQHA
-85 QNLAKDQQAPTLK
+85 QNPAKDQQAPTLK
-98 DLLNHKKTTASHEA
+98 DWLNHPKTTAKHEA
-112 QHETHEPT
+112 QHETHE
-120 LKDLLNHKKTTAS
+120 
-133 HEAQHETHEMHETN
+133 HETN

-164 VASNAHQANLTNK
+164 VTSNTHQTNLTHK

-186 NNAIKNPTAPTHN
+186 NNANKNPTTPTHN
-199 AKEPKTLKDIHAL
+199 AKESKTLKDIQTL
-212 SQKHDLNASNIQVGT
+212 SQKHDLNASNIQVT
-227 PLEKKETPLNASD
+227 APLEKKETPLNASD
-240 QLALKTTQ
+240 RLALKTTQ
-248 TSINHTL
+248 APINHTL
-255 AKNDSKNTANLSSV
+255 AKNDAKNTANLSSV
-269 LQSLEKKESH
+269 LQSLEKKDPH
-279 NKERTTPPS
+279 NKEHATPPN
-288 NEKKTPPLR
+288 NEKKTPPLK
-297 EALQM
+297 EALPM

-310 LSKKKPEKTPTKTQ
+310 LSKKKPEKTPTKAQ
-324 TTAATPEN
+324 TTAPSIAPEN
-332 APKIPLKTPPL
+332 APKIPLKMPPL

-354 NAPTP
+354 NSPTP
-359 LEKEEKAKEVSEN
+359 LEKEETTKEASDN
-372 KEKTKES
+372 KEKTKETS
-379 NNSAQSA
+379 NSAQSA

-400 AAPKETIKHFTQQ
+400 IAPKETIKHFTQQ

-432 FPKELGKVEVTIQK
+432 FPKELGKVEVIIQK

-489 QDSSKEQPKE
+489 QDSSKEQQAPKE
-499 PLREPFKEQES
+499 QLRELFKEQES

-522 ENTDN
+522 ENTDH
-527 ENKETSMQI
+527 ENQETSMQI

>member
-1 MPSFV
+1 MPSPI
-6 NPIHTNANALN
+6 NPIHTNASTNANANTNALIN
-17 SGTKNEVKDTKN
+17 SGAKNEVKDTKN
-29 APKSASKDF
+29 APKNASKDF

-50 TAPKENPN
+50 STPKENPS
-58 ALKATPKDAKEDAK
+58 ALKATPKDTKEDAK

-98 DLLNHKKTTASHEA
+98 DLLNHKKTTALHEA
-112 QHETHEPT
+112 QHEI
-120 LKDLLNHKKTTAS
+120 HKN
-133 HEAQHETHEMHETN
+133 HETN

-164 VASNAHQANLTNK
+164 VISNAHQANLTNK
-177 NPLTPTNHA
+177 NPLTPTNH
-186 NNAIKNPTAPTHN
+186 AIKNPTAPTHN
-199 AKEPKTLKDIHAL
+199 AKEPKTLKDIQTL

-255 AKNDSKNTANLSSV
+255 AKNDAKNTANLSSV

-279 NKERTTPPS
+279 NKEHATPPS

-310 LSKKKPEKTPTKTQ
+310 LSKKKPEKTPIYAKTQ
-324 TTAATPEN
+324 TTAPSVTPEN

-379 NNSAQSA
+379 TNSAQNA

-400 AAPKETIKHFTQQ
+400 TAPKETIKHFTQQ

-499 PLREPFKEQES
+499 QLREPFKEQES

>member
-1 MPSFV
+1 MPSPI
-6 NPIHTNANALN
+6 NPIHTNANTNALN
-17 SGTKNEVKDTKN
+17 SGAKNEVKEAKN

-38 NKILN
+38 SEILN

-50 TAPKENPN
+50 SAPKENPN
-58 ALKATPKDAKEDAK
+58 ALKATPKNSKEGAKA
-72 ELEKTPTPHHQHA
+72 LEKTPTPHHQHA
-85 QNLAKDQQAPTLK
+85 QNPAKDQQAPTLK

-112 QHETHEPT
+112 QHETHE
-120 LKDLLNHKKTTAS
+120 N
-133 HEAQHETHEMHETN
+133 HETN
-147 PKTPNETLNK
+147 PKTPNETLSK

-164 VASNAHQANLTNK
+164 VISSAHQANLTNK

-199 AKEPKTLKDIHAL
+199 AKEPKTLKDIQTL
-212 SQKHDLNASNIQVGT
+212 SQKHDLNASNIQATTT
-227 PLEKKETPLNASD
+227 PENKTPLNASD

-255 AKNDSKNTANLSSV
+255 AKNDAKNTANLSSV

-279 NKERTTPPS
+279 NKERTTPPN

-297 EALQM
+297 EALPM

-310 LSKKKPEKTPTKTQ
+310 LSKKKPEKTPIHAKTQ
-324 TTAATPEN
+324 TTAPSTTPEN

-354 NAPTP
+354 NTPTL

-379 NNSAQSA
+379 TNSTQNA
-386 QNAQA
+386 QNTQA
-391 SDKTSENKS
+391 SDKASENKS

-420 YKPPMSRISMDL
+420 YKPPMSKISMDL

-499 PLREPFKEQES
+499 QLKEPFKEQES

-522 ENTDN
+522 ENTDS